1 MYHSF
6 KTKTISLFMSA
17 LLLLAPSGVL
27 ATETGKVASL
37 KEGQPAPYSG
47 VLFDETFAARLI
59 AEEEHKQIECNLKI
73 KFELEKMEAKHA
85 LEMGNVKATLDS
97 LRSQHSALINIKEDE
112 IKRLHTLALKNP
124 NDNANLW
131 FGGGVAVGII
141 TSIIIFYAAV
151 EVQK

>member
-1 MYHSF
+1 
-6 KTKTISLFMSA
+6 
-17 LLLLAPSGVL
+17 LLTPCSVMAN
-27 ATETGKVASL
+27 ETGRVASL

-59 AEEEHKQIECNLKI
+59 AEEEHKKIECNLKI

-85 LEMGNVKATLDS
+85 LEMANVQATLDS
-97 LRSQHSALINIKEDE
+97 LRAQHSSFVDIKEQE
-112 IKRLHTLALKNP
+112 IKRLHALALKNP
-124 NDNANLW
+124 NDNANWW

-141 TSIIIFYAAV
+141 TSIVIFYAAV